1 MMIQSQQRLL
11 SITAVA
17 TLLALLG
24 GILSDFFMTAR
35 YCVPALV
42 RFDLHKS
49 GNYSSLPL
57 QRAPWQLPHA
67 TAAAGNEVNEI

>member
-11 SITAVA
+11 PKTTVA

-24 GILSDFFMTAR
+24 GSLPAFFMTAR

-42 RFDLHKS
+42 HSDLHKS

-57 QRAPWQLPHA
+57 ERAPWQPPHA